1 MQMSM
6 GAGVSLQLKV
16 KPLVFKLFALV
27 FERLNNVLKSR
38 RLVFFFPST
47 DILFNFLT
55 LLPPLSTIL
64 FSSVFLLY

>member
-16 KPLVFKLFALV
+16 KPLVFKLLALV

-38 RLVFFFPST
+38 RFFFLKHSH
-47 DILFNFLT
+47 L
-55 LLPPLSTIL
+55 
-64 FSSVFLLY
+64 V